1 MRITADATIAA
12 AAIIMTVTAIIVS
25 IGAVYLSFESG
36 EVGAWLS
43 LSEGAVTESVSLST
57 LDSLSSSGMGA
68 HIIMRLTEAGSMKNI
83 KTSQQIIVLRVASRR
98 SI

>member
-12 AAIIMTVTAIIVS
+12 AAIIMTVTAIIVP
-25 IGAVYLSFESG
+25 IGAVSLSFESG

-68 HIIMRLTEAGSMKNI
+68 ESLSLSFSFSLPLGIDVRHAKSFP
-83 KTSQQIIVLRVASRR
+83 
-98 SI
+98 